1 MAIALTLNDLRK
13 RQTPDGSIDTVIE
26 TLVQS
31 NPILE
36 DVRWAEGNLPTGNQ
50 TTQRNGL
57 PEVHLRQINR
67 GVPVGKSST
76 KQVTDTCCLIESR
89 SEVDVELVSLAPDKE
104 AFRKSEDMAFVEAM
118 GEAVAH
124 HMFYGNSA
132 KNVDEF
138 NGLGI
143 RYNKYGGK
151 KHDASYQ
158 VINAGG
164 TGKGKLS
171 SAFLVGWGDR
181 AVTGIYPKYGY
192 AGLKR
197 QDLGEVDAIDADG
210 YKFRTLSTLF
220 KWKPGLSVKD
230 PEMVAAVRNIDLGVL
245 NAATATVEQ
254 KKAVVDAMIRAQN
267 RMRNLNTVHPV
278 WYVSPEMYT
287 FLTIFYSDKANS
299 YITRRELMEGPVTI
313 SVNGILVRKED
324 ALVDTEDAIAEAK

>member
-1 MAIALTLNDLRK
+1 MAVALTLNDLRK
-13 RQTPDGSIDTVIE
+13 RQAPDGSIDLVIE

-36 DVRWAEGNLPTGNQ
+36 DVKWAEGNLPTGNQ

-76 KQVTDTCCLIESR
+76 KQ
-89 SEVDVELVSLAPDKE
+89 
-104 AFRKSEDMAFVEAM
+104 
-118 GEAVAH
+118 AVARY
-124 HMFYGNSA
+124 MFYGNSE
-132 KNVDEF
+132 KNLDEF

-171 SAFLVGWGDR
+171 SAYLVGWGER

-197 QDLGEVDAIDADG
+197 KDLGEVDATDPDG
-210 YKFRTLSTLF
+210 RKFRALSTIF
-220 KWKPGLSVKD
+220 NWKPGLAVKD

-245 NAATATVEQ
+245 NAASATVEQ